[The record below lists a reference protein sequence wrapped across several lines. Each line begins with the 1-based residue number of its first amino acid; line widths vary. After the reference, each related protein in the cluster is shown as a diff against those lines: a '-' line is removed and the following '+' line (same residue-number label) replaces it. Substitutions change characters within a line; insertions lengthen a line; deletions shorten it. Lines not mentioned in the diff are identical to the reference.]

1 MVPDFF
7 FCFPDSLCLI
17 LCLCLLQLLHSG
29 QIREMALFGF
39 LILTSLCI
47 AGREALSLSECGADA
62 RRPGEVIGIEEVT
75 KLFHEI

>member
-1 MVPDFF
+1 MVLDFF
-7 FCFPDSLCLI
+7 FTPRFSVFDSCV
-17 LCLCLLQLLHSG
+17 CLLQLLHSG

-47 AGREALSLSECGADA
+47 AGREALSLSECGTDA

-75 KLFHEI
+75 ELFH